1 MIKVANRKVINKL
14 SFRSF
19 QANKI
24 RNIIAVIAIILTS
37 ILFTSLFT
45 VAVSFNY
52 SMEQQY
58 MRMVGGYSHGGFKYV
73 SKAQVDQLKVHPL
86 IKEYG
91 TTLTL
96 AFPDKAPF
104 NKHHTEI
111 RYGDTKG
118 AKMFY
123 SNPTTG
129 RMPESEM
136 ELATDTAVLDLLG
149 IPHKIGEKVTL
160 SYPLGKETITDTFTL
175 CGFWQTDEAML
186 ASQIWLSE
194 AYVTKQLMAAGIKD
208 STGDYVGTWSLDVMF
223 SNSRHIEQDLRKV
236 TEDNGYN
243 FEDKSALNYLPTGV
257 NWSYTFTHINKE
269 DSFTLVLT
277 VLVIGLLILFA
288 GYLII
293 YNIFQIS
300 VSGDIRFYGLLKT
313 IGTTKRQIRRLVQ
326 NQAFLLSGIGI
337 PFGLIAGYFIGG
349 RLTKV
354 IMNIMSSKSAFV
366 ANNVWIFIGAAF
378 FSLITVGISCKK
390 PGRMAAGVSP
400 IEAVR
405 YAEGGKQKR
414 KFKNTKKG
422 AKVFQMAKANLG
434 LNKKK
439 TILVITSL
447 SLSIILLNATY
458 TITKGFD
465 MDKFLSKFVVTD
477 FIAGHA
483 DYFQSKYSVENQTVS
498 ESMIREIEAQPGI
511 TESGRVHNGVFI
523 NTILMNLED
532 YKKWYSNWIPKE
544 DLEQSLKGQK
554 ADGTI
559 ENSIYLYGLD
569 DFPMKLLTVLDG
581 NLDLEKLKSGHYLVQ
596 ITFADD
602 YGKPELDKLIYK
614 IGDKIKIHYSTD
626 FDYTEEGELIEHNG
640 WNQEYEIIANVLM
653 PGKMSRRSYGKP
665 QFAMSADTFL
675 KDTGK
680 NNTMIYMFNVDKAH
694 VDQMEQFIKN
704 YTDKTESDMDYES
717 KISLSNEFIKFRNMF
732 LLVGSV
738 LSLII
743 GIVGI
748 LNFINAEITSII
760 ARRREFATL
769 LGIGM
774 TGRQLKK
781 MLIYE
786 GIFYGGISIIVSFIS
801 SVAIGFFALK
811 PVEGVIWF
819 FSYHL
824 IVTPI
829 IVLLPIFLILG
840 IVIPLVSYKAT
851 NRKSIVERLREAE
864 C

>member
-1 MIKVANRKVINKL
+1 MIKVANRKVITKL

-19 QANKI
+19 KANKI

-96 AFPDKAPF
+96 GFPDKAPF

-111 RYGDTKG
+111 RYGDTNG

-129 RMPESEM
+129 RMPKEKM

-160 SYPLGKETITDTFTL
+160 SYPLGKKTITDTFTL

-194 AYVTKQLMAAGIKD
+194 AYVTKQLLAAGIKD
-208 STGDYVGTWSLDVMF
+208 STGDLIGTWSLDVMF

-243 FEDKSALNYLPTGV
+243 LDDKSASNYLPTGV
-257 NWSYTFTHINKE
+257 NWSYTSTHLNKE
-269 DSFTLVLT
+269 DSLALVLT

-300 VSGDIRFYGLLKT
+300 VTGDIRYYGLLKT
-313 IGTTKRQIRRLVQ
+313 IGTTKRQIRRLIR

-349 RLTKV
+349 RITT
-354 IMNIMSSKSAFV
+354 IMMNIMSSKSAFI
-366 ANNVWIFIGAAF
+366 AHNAWIFIGAAL
-378 FSLITVGISCKK
+378 FSLITVGISCRK

-405 YAEGGKQKR
+405 YSEGGKQKR
-414 KFKNTKKG
+414 KYKNTKKG
-422 AKVFQMAKANLG
+422 AKVYQMAKANLG
-434 LNKKK
+434 LNIKK
-439 TILVITSL
+439 TVLVITSL
-447 SLSIILLNATY
+447 SLSIILLNTTY
-458 TITKGFD
+458 SFTKGFD
-465 MDKFLSKFVVTD
+465 MDKYLSKFVITD

-483 DYFQSKYSVENQTVS
+483 DYFQSRFYEEGQTAS
-498 ESMIREIEAQPGI
+498 DSMIQKIEAQAGI
-511 TESGRVHNGVFI
+511 TESGRIYNGIFRS
-523 NTILMNLED
+523 TILMSSED
-532 YKKWYSNWIPKE
+532 YKKWYNWIPKE
-544 DLEQSLKGQK
+544 DLDQLLKQQD
-554 ADGTI
+554 ADGNIKTTI
-559 ENSIYLYGLD
+559 ELYGLD
-569 DFPMKLLTVLDG
+569 DFPMKQLSVLEG
-581 NLDLEKLKSGHYLVQ
+581 TLDLEKLKSGHYLIQV
-596 ITFADD
+596 TFADD
-602 YGKPELDKLIYK
+602 YGKPELDQLVYK
-614 IGDKIKIHYSTD
+614 IGDKIKVHYSTD
-626 FDYTEEGELIEHNG
+626 FNYTEEGKLIEHNG
-640 WNQEYEIIANVLM
+640 WDQEYEIIANVMM
-653 PGKMSRRSYGKP
+653 PGNMSRRSYGSP
-665 QFAMSADTFL
+665 QFAMSADTYL

-680 NNTMIYMFNVDKAH
+680 NNTMIYMLNVDKAH

-704 YTDKTESDMDYES
+704 YTDKTEPDMGYES
-717 KISLSNEFIKFRNMF
+717 KKSLSNEFVTFRNMF

-748 LNFINAEITSII
+748 LNFVNAEITSII

-774 TGRQLKK
+774 TGKQLKK

-786 GIFYGGISIIVSFIS
+786 GMFYGVISILVSLII

-811 PVEGVIWF
+811 PVESVIWF

-824 IVTPI
+824 TVTPI
-829 IVLLPIFLILG
+829 LLLLPVFLILG
-840 IVIPLVSYKAT
+840 IAIPLVAYQAT
-851 NRKSIVERLREAE
+851 NRKSIVERIREAE
-864 C
+864 